1 MYYLFIFNVIFTLL
15 AGVKVPSTSNKQMV
29 SGYLRSAQFVLSF
42 FPFFFFFFFFFF
54 IKNNKFLK
62 YKFFFFFKKKKKRNR
77 KIYLFIIFML

>member
-29 SGYLRSAQFVLSF
+29 SGYLRSAQSELAI
-42 FPFFFFFFFFFF
+42 FPFNYFF
-54 IKNNKFLK
+54 IFIFIIQMNKFLK